1 MRRIKILESVGLATS
16 LLLAAPLWR
25 AAQAQIAVIVSSSQT
40 QSITADQAAEM
51 FGGSATTWPDGSKV
65 QIVEHGDVV
74 LTQKFYLKL
83 VKKPTTIVRA
93 QWTKLALSGQA
104 LAPKK
109 GADAAAVK
117 ELVKKSPGAIG
128 YIDAAD
134 LDPSVK
140 EVLRVP

>member
-1 MRRIKILESVGLATS
+1 MRRSRLFRTTLLAA
-16 LLLAAPLWR
+16 LLAVAAPLWR
-25 AAQAQIAVIVSSSQT
+25 AAQAQISVVVSSSQSQT
-40 QSITADQAAEM
+40 LSADQVAEM
-51 FGGSATTWPDGSKV
+51 FGGSMTTWPDGTKV
-65 QIVEHGDVV
+65 QIIEHGDVV

-83 VKKPTTIVRA
+83 VKKPSTIVRA

-117 ELVKKSPGAIG
+117 EAVRKSPGAIG

-134 LDPSVK
+134 LDANVK
-140 EVLRVP
+140 EILRIP